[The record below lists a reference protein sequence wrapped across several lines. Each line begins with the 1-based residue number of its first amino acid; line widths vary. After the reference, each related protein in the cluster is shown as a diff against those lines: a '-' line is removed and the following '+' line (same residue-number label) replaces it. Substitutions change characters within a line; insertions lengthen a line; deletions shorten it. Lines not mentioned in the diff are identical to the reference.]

1 MRRSLMGL
9 ANCSLLLVAAVALP
23 ARHVGAQLPIPK
35 QYRAEAA
42 SLNGGQL
49 DDDPSSNADGRAQRR
64 AADSIAATTPQV
76 TPVMERTAEIASGG
90 FQLEAFVVP
99 PSSHCT
105 LTGSSDSDKSFEVLV
120 MPNSDMAAWRSG
132 DRANPVWQSGRAKSI
147 TVDISLTNAGIY
159 DLVISNRAA
168 WFLTRKITTKVELTC
183 TGDWPP
189 SEE

>member
-9 ANCSLLLVAAVALP
+9 ANYSLLVVAAVALP
-23 ARHVGAQLPIPK
+23 ARPAGAQLPIPK

-49 DDDPSSNADGRAQRR
+49 DDPASSADGRAERR

-76 TPVMERTAEIASGG
+76 TSVMERTAEIASGG
-90 FQLEAFVVP
+90 FQLETFVIP
-99 PSSHCT
+99 PTSHCT
-105 LTGSSDSDKSFEVLV
+105 LSGNSESARAFEVLI
-120 MPNSDMAAWRSG
+120 MPSTDMAAWRNG
-132 DRANPVWQSGRAKSI
+132 GRGNPVWQSGRTKSV
-147 TVDISLTNAGIY
+147 TLDVAMSDPGIY
-159 DLVISNRAA
+159 NLVISNRAA

-189 SEE
+189 E